1 MTRSSPPA
9 SRRSLLLS
17 SPDRRFLS
25 SFLGEDRNTECSH
38 RDALEAA
45 QAEHDRVREAA
56 IRAYQLHELEL
67 ERKRIAEA
75 ELKEKQRLQVE
86 AQIVAEELRLRELRA
101 KTIPKP
107 PPEPPTPK
115 AEPPAKPEPAK
126 APAQAAAPAAAK
138 PPTAPPTAS
147 TANATLKAA
156 PSTSIFPPAAAK
168 QNTAP
173 ANPFQ
178 NALSKPAQPANA
190 APSQPT
196 NGAFA
201 PAKQPTNGTQQPTP
215 AQPVSNGQAAN
226 QGLINRYTEIHQEL
240 KKLRKNLVAESKVPG
255 SPMKGKLGTY
265 RREIRVS
272 IGQLTG
278 TKGANAQPTSK
289 IMAAL
294 RDALEGKVPS
304 PPIDVSRYV
313 VDQRE
318 PAEGALHNDL
328 TMPSLFVYLLNIC
341 AKSIISQFINEG
353 GANPKSADPIGVFT
367 VQVFSTKEFMWRGHP
382 LIDILMS
389 KFRIVCPVVFG
400 LRGNDRTERGRIALG
415 WKKDGPSWIT
425 EQSHNDRMT
434 GLGAGFAAV
443 SLRDF
448 SKSART
454 NPFPP
459 TNYWVAL
466 AGIVNSPVGQI
477 SNTQYVVLRA
487 MIEGYEQRFL
497 NFYGNAGLA
506 ALRLALIEFPKKAP
520 ENAAAAGSLRALAE
534 VLRGNGLVL
543 S

>member
-9 SRRSLLLS
+9 SRRSLMLS

-75 ELKEKQRLQVE
+75 ELQEKQRLQVE
-86 AQIVAEELRLRELRA
+86 AQIAAEELRLRELKA

-107 PPEPPTPK
+107 PPEPPSPK
-115 AEPPAKPEPAK
+115 VEPPPPNPAPAK
-126 APAQAAAPAAAK
+126 APAQAPAPAATK
-138 PPTAPPTAS
+138 PPTAPTLAPPTAS
-147 TANATLKAA
+147 TANATPKVA

-178 NALSKPAQPANA
+178 NAVSKPAQPNNV

-196 NGAFA
+196 NGAL
-201 PAKQPTNGTQQPTP
+201 PPTKQPAPV
-215 AQPVSNGQAAN
+215 QPVSNGQPAN

-255 SPMKGKLGTY
+255 SPMKGKLGAY

-328 TMPSLFVYLLNIC
+328 TMPSLFLYLLNIC

-367 VQVFSTKEFMWRGHP
+367 AQVFSTKEFMWRGQP

-389 KFRIVCPVVFG
+389 KFRVVCPVVFG
-400 LRGNDRTERGRIALG
+400 LRGNDKTERGRIALG

-454 NPFPP
+454 NPYPP

-487 MIEGYEQRFL
+487 MIGGYEQRFL

-534 VLRGNGLVL
+534 VLRESGLVL
-543 S
+543 T

>member
-9 SRRSLLLS
+9 SRRSLMLS

-75 ELKEKQRLQVE
+75 ELQEKQRLQVE
-86 AQIVAEELRLRELRA
+86 AQIAAEELRLRELKA

-107 PPEPPTPK
+107 PPEPPSPK
-115 AEPPAKPEPAK
+115 VEPLPPKPAPAK
-126 APAQAAAPAAAK
+126 APAQAPAPVASK
-138 PPTAPPTAS
+138 PPTAPTLAPPTAS
-147 TANATLKAA
+147 TANATPNAA
-156 PSTSIFPPAAAK
+156 PSTSIFPPAASK

-178 NALSKPAQPANA
+178 NALSKPAQPNNV

-196 NGAFA
+196 NGTLT
-201 PAKQPTNGTQQPTP
+201 PAKQPAPV
-215 AQPVSNGQAAN
+215 QPVINGQAAN
-226 QGLINRYTEIHQEL
+226 QGLIDRYTEIHQEL
-240 KKLRKNLVAESKVPG
+240 KKLRKNLVAESKVLG
-255 SPMKGKLGTY
+255 SPMKGKLGAY

-328 TMPSLFVYLLNIC
+328 TMPSLFLYLLNIC
-341 AKSIISQFINEG
+341 AKSIVSQFINEG

-367 VQVFSTKEFMWRGHP
+367 AQVFSTKEFMWRGQP

-389 KFRIVCPVVFG
+389 KFRVVCPVVFG
-400 LRGNDRTERGRIALG
+400 LRGNDKTERGRITLG

-454 NPFPP
+454 NPYPP

-466 AGIVNSPVGQI
+466 AGIVNTPVGQI

-487 MIEGYEQRFL
+487 MIGGYEQRFL

-520 ENAAAAGSLRALAE
+520 QNAAAAGSLRALAE
-534 VLRGNGLVL
+534 VLRESGLVL
-543 S
+543 T